1 MHKRFVPE
9 NKCTLCQHPDRA
21 EIEAAILNMTVST
34 PPSDIDSI
42 AEAFNVDPLE
52 LRQHAL
58 FHVPLTDESDLEAV
72 ASYQSA
78 LDGANLDDIPQ
89 LAPEPGA
96 VGGPEPRPSL
106 TRKMKLR
113 EADMLMAVANEYLVT
128 LKTMG
133 RRINKLASTSSIDV
147 EDEEKQLKLAR
158 LLTKPMVDLYVGIG
172 GEIRQTVKATAE
184 LNKLLNGPEEGQNS
198 GLQALAAAIALSHQ
212 PSAEQGFPMPEAD

>member
-1 MHKRFVPE
+1 MTKQYIPE

-42 AEAFNVDPLE
+42 AEAFDVDPIE

-78 LDGANLDDIPQ
+78 LDGVSFDDI
-89 LAPEPGA
+89 APETGA
-96 VGGPEPRPSL
+96 EPRPSL
-106 TRKMKLR
+106 VRKMKLR

-128 LKTMG
+128 LKTIG

-158 LLTKPMVDLYVGIG
+158 LLTKPIVDLYVGIG

-184 LNKLLNGPEEGQNS
+184 LDRLLNGPEENPNS
-198 GLQALAAAIALSHQ
+198 GLQALAAAIAMSHQ
-212 PSAEQGFPMPEAD
+212 PPADPMPEVD

>member
-1 MHKRFVPE
+1 MNKQYVTE
-9 NKCTLCQHPDRA
+9 DKCTLCQHPDRA

-34 PPSDIDSI
+34 PPSNIDSI

-78 LDGANLDDIPQ
+78 LDGVNLDDIPQ
-89 LAPEPGA
+89 LA
-96 VGGPEPRPSL
+96 PEPRPSL

-113 EADMLMAVANEYLVT
+113 EADMLMTVANEYLVT

-133 RRINKLASTSSIDV
+133 RRINKLASISSIDV
-147 EDEEKQLKLAR
+147 EDEEKQLRLAR
-158 LLTKPMVDLYVGIG
+158 LLTKPMVELYVGIG
-172 GEIRQTVKATAE
+172 SEIRQTVKATAE
-184 LNKLLNGPEEGQNS
+184 LDKLLNGSEESQNS
-198 GLQALAAAIALSHQ
+198 GLQALAAAIALSGNYQ
-212 PSAEQGFPMPEAD
+212 SFAEQGFPMPEAD

>member
-1 MHKRFVPE
+1 MNKQYVTE
-9 NKCTLCQHPDRA
+9 AKCTLCHHPNRA

-42 AEAFNVDPLE
+42 AEAFDVDPLE

-58 FHVPLTDESDLEAV
+58 FHVPLTDEDDLEAV
-72 ASYQSA
+72 ADYQSA
-78 LDGANLDDIPQ
+78 LDGASLPQ
-89 LAPEPGA
+89 LTPEEGD
-96 VGGPEPRPSL
+96 PEPRPRTSL

-113 EADMLMAVANEYLVT
+113 EADMLMTVANEYLVT

-133 RRINKLASTSSIDV
+133 RRINKLASISSIDI
-147 EDEEKQLKLAR
+147 EDEEKQLQLAR

-184 LNKLLNGPEEGQNS
+184 LDKLLNGPEENQNS

-212 PSAEQGFPMPEAD
+212 PSAEQGFPMPEVD

>member
-1 MHKRFVPE
+1 MNKRYVPE

-58 FHVPLTDESDLEAV
+58 FHVPLTDESDLED
-72 ASYQSA
+72 YQSA
-78 LDGANLDDIPQ
+78 LDGANLDEIPQ
-89 LAPEPGA
+89 LT
-96 VGGPEPRPSL
+96 PEPRPSL
-106 TRKMKLR
+106 TRRMKLR
-113 EADMLMAVANEYLVT
+113 EADMLMAVANEYLIT

-184 LNKLLNGPEEGQNS
+184 LDRLLNGPEEGQNS

-212 PSAEQGFPMPEAD
+212 PSAEQGFPMPEP

>member
-1 MHKRFVPE
+1 MNKQYVPE

-42 AEAFNVDPLE
+42 AEAFNVDPME

-78 LDGANLDDIPQ
+78 LDGANLDEIPQ
-89 LAPEPGA
+89 LT
-96 VGGPEPRPSL
+96 PEPRPSL

-133 RRINKLASTSSIDV
+133 RRINKLASISSIDV

-184 LNKLLNGPEEGQNS
+184 LDRLLNGPEENPNS
-198 GLQALAAAIALSHQ
+198 GLQALAAAIAMSHQ
-212 PSAEQGFPMPEAD
+212 PPAEQGFPMPET

>member
-1 MHKRFVPE
+1 MNKQYVTE
-9 NKCTLCQHPDRA
+9 DKCTICQHPDRA

-34 PPSDIDSI
+34 PPSNIDSI

-89 LAPEPGA
+89 LAPEP
-96 VGGPEPRPSL
+96 RQSL

-133 RRINKLASTSSIDV
+133 RRINKLASISSIDV
-147 EDEEKQLKLAR
+147 EDEEKQLRLAR

-172 GEIRQTVKATAE
+172 SEIRQTVKATAE
-184 LNKLLNGPEEGQNS
+184 LDKLLNGPEESQNS

-212 PSAEQGFPMPEAD
+212 PPAEQGFPMPES

>member
-1 MHKRFVPE
+1 MNRQYVTE
-9 NKCTLCQHPDRA
+9 DKCTICQHPDRA

-34 PPSDIDSI
+34 PPSNIDNI

-78 LDGANLDDIPQ
+78 LDGVSFDELPQ
-89 LAPEPGA
+89 LT
-96 VGGPEPRPSL
+96 PEPRQSL

-128 LKTMG
+128 LKTIG
-133 RRINKLASTSSIDV
+133 RRINKLASISSIDV

-158 LLTKPMVDLYVGIG
+158 LLTKPIVDLYVGIG
-172 GEIRQTVKATAE
+172 SEIRQTVRATAE
-184 LNKLLNGPEEGQNS
+184 LDRLLNGPEENQNS
-198 GLQALAAAIALSHQ
+198 GLQALAAAIAMSGNHQ
-212 PSAEQGFPMPEAD
+212 SFAEQDFPMPEAD

>member
-1 MHKRFVPE
+1 MNKQYVTE
-9 NKCTLCQHPDRA
+9 DKCTLCQHPDRA

-34 PPSDIDSI
+34 PPSNIDSI

-78 LDGANLDDIPQ
+78 LDGANLDGIPQ
-89 LAPEPGA
+89 LAPEPETVA
-96 VGGPEPRPSL
+96 EPRQSL

-113 EADMLMAVANEYLVT
+113 EADMLMTVANEYLVT

-133 RRINKLASTSSIDV
+133 RRINKLASISSIDV

-158 LLTKPMVDLYVGIG
+158 LLTKPIVDLYVGIG
-172 GEIRQTVKATAE
+172 SEIRQTVKATAE
-184 LNKLLNGPEEGQNS
+184 LDKLLNGSEESQNS
-198 GLQALAAAIALSHQ
+198 GLQALAAAIALSGSHQ
-212 PSAEQGFPMPEAD
+212 SFAEQGFPMPEAD

>member
-1 MHKRFVPE
+1 MSKQYIPE
-9 NKCTLCQHPDRA
+9 TKCSICQHPDRA
-21 EIEAAILNMTVST
+21 EIESAILNMTVST

-42 AEAFNVDPLE
+42 AEAFDVDPLE

-78 LDGANLDDIPQ
+78 LDGVSFDELPQ
-89 LAPEPGA
+89 LTPEPGA
-96 VGGPEPRPSL
+96 VAEPRQSL

-133 RRINKLASTSSIDV
+133 RRINRLASISSIDI

-184 LNKLLNGPEEGQNS
+184 LDKLLNGPEESQNS
-198 GLQALAAAIALSHQ
+198 GLQALAAAIAMSHQ
-212 PSAEQGFPMPEAD
+212 PSAEQGFPMPEVD

>member
-1 MHKRFVPE
+1 MNKQYVTE
-9 NKCTLCQHPDRA
+9 DKCTICQHPDRA

-34 PPSDIDSI
+34 PPSNIDSI

-78 LDGANLDDIPQ
+78 LDGVSFDELPQ
-89 LAPEPGA
+89 LT
-96 VGGPEPRPSL
+96 PEPRQSL

-133 RRINKLASTSSIDV
+133 RRINKLASISSIDV
-147 EDEEKQLKLAR
+147 EDEEKQLRLAR
-158 LLTKPMVDLYVGIG
+158 LLTKPIVDLYVGIG
-172 GEIRQTVKATAE
+172 SEIRQTVKATAE
-184 LNKLLNGPEEGQNS
+184 LDKLLNGPEESQNS

-212 PSAEQGFPMPEAD
+212 PPAEQDFPVPEP